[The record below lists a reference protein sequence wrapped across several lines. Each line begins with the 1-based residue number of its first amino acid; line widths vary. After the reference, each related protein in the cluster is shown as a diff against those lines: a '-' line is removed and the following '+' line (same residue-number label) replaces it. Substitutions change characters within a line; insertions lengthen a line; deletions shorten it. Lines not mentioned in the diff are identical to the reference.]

1 VNPEFQRYLWL
12 EMSFHRMVAVPVI
25 LLAVFG
31 LAYLLSDSDALWG
44 MASTSY
50 WMVIVLGVL
59 WGARSASEAVVS
71 EVQEGT
77 WDQQRLS
84 SLGPW
89 SMTWGKLAGSTVFT
103 WYAVAPCLLV
113 LAIGAATRVA
123 LVDAVGHALLLAAIV
138 FFAQAVGLLA
148 SLHLAARGTAVTR
161 RAAMSLHLVG
171 LAAAAPML
179 FVSMAGFFDGFAGSV
194 DWFAW
199 EVSTRSFACASVGA
213 FTFWAVLGCHRL
225 MRAELQLPNAPWVW
239 IGFVSFCMVY
249 GAGLAWRA
257 DGMPGTAPGAG
268 DTALAAALI
277 AAHLVA
283 LGLGYGMLFVE
294 GKDPVVLRR
303 LLRELARGEVREA
316 LTLAPRWSCVIPL
329 ALLTAL
335 ASAAVPGSGT
345 VLCASTLVFFV
356 RDAGL
361 VVWLNLGPRRHR
373 ADAAALF
380 YLILLYGLAPAII
393 ATAFDVVPF
402 GWLVPAAQ
410 GSVLLA
416 VLPGALQA
424 AALWLAVRARWRNV
438 WAPAS
443 T

>member
-12 EMSFHRMVAVPVI
+12 ELSFHRMVAVPVI

-84 SLGPW
+84 SLSPW

-268 DTALAAALI
+268 ETALAAALI

-303 LLRELARGEVREA
+303 LLRE
-316 LTLAPRWSCVIPL
+316 
-329 ALLTAL
+329 
-335 ASAAVPGSGT
+335 
-345 VLCASTLVFFV
+345 V
-356 RDAGL
+356 RDSTRAAHRPGERRCSRQWHGAVCIHPGVLRARCGPGRVAQPGPAPAPGRRGRAVLSDPALRPGAGDHRHRL
-361 VVWLNLGPRRHR
+361 RRRSLRLAGPRRAGQCAARGAARGVAGCGAVACR
-373 ADAAALF
+373 ACAVAKCV
-380 YLILLYGLAPAII
+380 GPRV
-393 ATAFDVVPF
+393 DVN
-402 GWLVPAAQ
+402 G
-410 GSVLLA
+410 
-416 VLPGALQA
+416 
-424 AALWLAVRARWRNV
+424 
-438 WAPAS
+438 
-443 T
+443 